1 MQASRGRPVSL
12 MCFQVGGVEGPFGTS
27 TKNISRARLGDSH
40 GKCKKLARRKGFE
53 PLTPRFEVW
62 CSIQLSYRRL
72 GRKLACCPRAANR
85 RIHAV
90 FAPPQFP
97 PSSGRERWLS
107 KAVAKEIT
115 CRGRARY
122 AGGRAARCKQVGK
135 SVPSLRLTHLFE
147 SMANPPWV

>member
-12 MCFQVGGVEGPFGTS
+12 MCFRLVE
-27 TKNISRARLGDSH
+27 SRGHLAPPQKIYPGRLGDSH

-122 AGGRAARCKQVGK
+122 AGGRAARLQTGWEIR
-135 SVPSLRLTHLFE
+135 SIFALDASF
-147 SMANPPWV
+147 